1 MIDRQQKRFL
11 AAFAALLAKM
21 AAADGRVTD
30 DELMVIDGIWKQLG
44 LSVEQRTYCAM
55 AFNGAVKDGLSVGA
69 YAKEYVSTRFG
80 KDARSFLYELLWEVA
95 CADGI
100 LHHCEHSILTEL
112 PKQLKINSDAFD
124 FQYSRYITFGKY
136 AYDEIEVNKRKRA
149 EAAAKARQKR
159 EQAEKEAQMRKDREA
174 AEAAKRERQ
183 RQKAEAQ
190 REEARKRAED
200 EGRKEDERR
209 KRENAFAKMSDIERA
224 YATLGCDVNVSNAE
238 LKKAYYKAAKRWHP
252 DCLGEDGVSEV
263 LIAKANA
270 MMQEINVAWK
280 CIKDERG
287 L

>member
-1 MIDRQQKRFL
+1 MMDKQQKRFL

-44 LSVEQRTYCAM
+44 LNVEQRTYCAM

-100 LHHCEHSILTEL
+100 LHHCEHSILAEL
-112 PKQLKINSDAFD
+112 PKLLKINSGAFD

-149 EAAAKARQKR
+149 EAAARARRKR
-159 EQAEKEAQMRKDREA
+159 EQAEKDEQMRKKREA
-174 AEAAKRERQ
+174 AEAAERERQ
-183 RQKAEAQ
+183 RQEAESQ

-200 EGRKEDERR
+200 QRRNDDERR
-209 KRENAFAKMSDIERA
+209 KREKAFATMSDLERA
-224 YATLGCDVNVSNAE
+224 YATLGCDVNVSNAA
-238 LKKAYYKAAKRWHP
+238 LKKAYHNAAMRWHP
-252 DCLGEDGVSEV
+252 DRLGGDGVAEE
-263 LIAKANA
+263 LIAKANVK
-270 MMQEINVAWK
+270 MPEINDAWK
-280 CIKDERG
+280 CIKDARG